1 MALWSTTKQRIT
13 NAIEAIVR
21 RNTGQI
27 ELTYV
32 EKQIVSD
39 SINTALVDVV
49 EDFDF
54 HGFSFAE
61 ESTTKTM
68 TAGTDYIDLDAGVL
82 HVDYESVRIESE
94 TIRLNQVDYTVLD
107 ANKMNAVDPT
117 VPTVFAIT
125 NASADVLRM
134 YVSPVPDQ
142 DYVLSFVQHS
152 VVEEDDLSAL
162 PSHIGG
168 AMKDKATE
176 TALRDLGMAVV
187 GLPFEQAY
195 IGRLYRHKKSYED
208 APKYIHR
215 IVGNYDTGNY

>member
-13 NAIEAIVR
+13 NSIDIIVR
-21 RNTGQI
+21 RSTGQV
-27 ELTYV
+27 ELTYI

-39 SINTALVDVV
+39 SINTALIDVV

-61 ESTTKTM
+61 ESTSGQLA
-68 TAGTDYIDLDAGVL
+68 AGTDYIDLDSGVL

-94 TIRLNQVDYTVLD
+94 NIRLNQVDYSLLD
-107 ANKMNAVDPT
+107 THKMDAVDPT

-125 NASADVLRM
+125 NASPDVLRM
-134 YVSPVPDQ
+134 YVSPVPDA
-142 DYVLSFVQHS
+142 DYVVSYVQHS
-152 VVEEDDLSAL
+152 VVEEDDISAL
-162 PSHIGG
+162 PSHIQG

-176 TALRDLGMAVV
+176 TALRDLGLAQL
-187 GLPFEQAY
+187 GFPFQEAY
-195 IGRLYRHKKSYED
+195 TGRLYRHKKSYED

-215 IVGNYDTGNY
+215 IIGRYDTGDY